1 MKYPPNLRFITHTIL
16 LIAMLLPMIG
26 HCQICIDEDLQKLDI
41 VVEQSGNYEQA
52 KQKEIARSQMAEG
65 NCVTTMDKYNFHES
79 LYRQYLKWNPDSAVA
94 HARRCQEIASANNL
108 PHLCTKAVIH
118 EAYAKV
124 LCGELLDATR
134 LIQTIGP
141 IESLDKENKTPMAI
155 LMLEF
160 YLRTDMTG
168 IVDRVNQ
175 KNLDNWN
182 KYSVYLPKDHW
193 RYQFYK
199 VMLTQNG
206 DTKTLIALL
215 NHCKQPSYEAA
226 AIAAT
231 IARLYVCQKD
241 YNSFHHYLIVSAIND
256 IECANHEAQ
265 SLVHLINSPYITL
278 APNRAYNY
286 AAVYADNV
294 KFFNDQGRS
303 LNVVKA
309 YTKITKAYQEGWQH
323 RTYILYAI
331 IALLAIAIIAIVYL
345 LRKVNKKGS
354 EQEKLLRQLEESNT
368 KLEAMVAQ
376 RKEAQEELQK
386 SNGLLQREISYH
398 NQNFFNVYLLISKYI
413 TDVKEFK
420 KKVYN
425 LITAGKVDSARRE
438 LHANMQT
445 DKYLKNFFEHFDKAF
460 LLSHPDFVERF
471 NALLRPEAR
480 ITLEHEETLT
490 PELRIYALVSIGI
503 TDSVSIAKFL
513 HYSTQ
518 TVYNYRLKV
527 RHTSCIPEKDF
538 AETVASMYSVLATDS
553 ANLS

>member
-1 MKYPPNLRFITHTIL
+1 MRYLTTIVTL
-16 LIAMLLPMIG
+16 LMTLCMQGAENF
-26 HCQICIDEDLQKLDI
+26 CIEKDLQQLDRI
-41 VVEQSGNYEQA
+41 MEQSGKYEQA
-52 KQKEIARSQMAEG
+52 KQKEIDHYKLAEV
-65 NCVTTMDKYNFHES
+65 NCVTTMDQYNFHES
-79 LYRQYLKWNPDSAVA
+79 LYRLYLKWNPDSAVA

-108 PHLCTKAVIH
+108 LHLHTKAVIH

-124 LCGELLDATR
+124 MCGEMLDANR
-134 LIQTIGP
+134 LIQSVGP
-141 IESLDKENKTPMAI
+141 IESMDKENQAPMAF

-160 YLRTDMTG
+160 LLRTNMMMG
-168 IVDRVNQ
+168 I
-175 KNLDNWN
+175 DNKVPQECRDSWT

-206 DTKTLIALL
+206 DTKTLVGML
-215 NHCKQPSYEAA
+215 NHCKQPSFEAA

-231 IARLYVCQKD
+231 VARLYVCKGD
-241 YNSFHHYLIVSAIND
+241 YDSFHHYLIVSAIND

-265 SLVHLINSPYITL
+265 SLLHLINSPYISL
-278 APNRAYNY
+278 DPNRAYNY
-286 AAVYADNV
+286 AAVCADNV

-309 YTKITKAYQEGWQH
+309 YTKITKSYKDGWLH
-323 RTYILYAI
+323 RTHILYAI
-331 IALLAIAIIAIVYL
+331 IALLAVAIIAIVYL
-345 LRKVNKKGS
+345 LRKVIRKRK
-354 EQEKLLRQLEESNT
+354 EQELLLRQLEESNRQ
-368 KLEAMVAQ
+368 LEDMIAQ

-425 LITAGKVDSARRE
+425 LITAGKVDNARRE
-438 LHANMQT
+438 LHANTQT

-480 ITLEHEETLT
+480 ITLEQEDCLT

-527 RHTSCIPEKDF
+527 RHASCIPEKDF
-538 AETVASMYSVLATDS
+538 AETIASMYDV
-553 ANLS
+553 

>member
-1 MKYPPNLRFITHTIL
+1 MKQSVRIVFFIMAI
-16 LIAMLLPMIG
+16 LLPMTG
-26 HCQICIDEDLQKLDI
+26 HCQICIEEDLQRLD
-41 VVEQSGNYEQA
+41 VTVGQCQKYEQA
-52 KQKEIARSQMAEG
+52 KLKEIARSKMAEG
-65 NCVTTMDKYNFHES
+65 NCVTAMERYNFHES
-79 LYRQYLKWNPDSAVA
+79 LYLQYLKWNPDSAIA
-94 HARRCQEIASANNL
+94 HARRCQKIATANDL
-108 PHLCTKAVIH
+108 PQLRTKAVIH

-124 LCGELLDATR
+124 MCGELLDATR
-134 LIQTIGP
+134 LIQAIAP
-141 IESLDKENKTPMAI
+141 IEKLDKENQTPMAI
-155 LMLEF
+155 LMME
-160 YLRTDMTG
+160 YHLRTDMRG
-168 IVDRVNQ
+168 ITNQ
-175 KNLDNWN
+175 VTRKCQDSWAQ
-182 KYSVYLPKDHW
+182 YGVYLPKDNW

-199 VMLTQNG
+199 VMLTQKG
-206 DTKTLIALL
+206 DTKMLIGML

-226 AIAAT
+226 CVAAA
-231 IARLYVCQKD
+231 IARLYVCRRAYD
-241 YNSFHHYLIVSAIND
+241 SFHHYLILSAIND

-278 APNRAYNY
+278 SPNRAYNY
-286 AAVYADNV
+286 AAVCADNV

-309 YTKITKAYQEGWQH
+309 YTKITKAYRDGWLH
-323 RTYILYAI
+323 RTFILYAI
-331 IALLAIAIIAIVYL
+331 IALLALAIVAIVYL
-345 LRKVNKKGS
+345 LRKVSKRRK
-354 EQEKLLRQLEESNT
+354 EQAQLLSQLAESNSQLED
-368 KLEAMVAQ
+368 MIAQ

-386 SNGLLQREISYH
+386 INGLLQREISYH

-425 LITAGKVDSARRE
+425 LITAGKADSARRE
-438 LHANMQT
+438 LHSNTQT

-480 ITLEHEETLT
+480 ITLEQEDALT

-527 RHTSCIPEKDF
+527 RHASCIPEKDF
-538 AETVASMYSVLATDS
+538 ADTVARMYDV
-553 ANLS
+553 

>member
-1 MKYPPNLRFITHTIL
+1 MKNLITVIAL
-16 LIAMLLPMIG
+16 LLSFSMQGAENF
-26 HCQICIDEDLQKLDI
+26 CIEEDLQQLDRI
-41 VVEQSGNYEQA
+41 VEQKPKFDLA
-52 KQKEIARSQMAEG
+52 KQKEITRSKLAEG
-65 NCVTTMDKYNFHES
+65 NCITDMDKYNFHES
-79 LYRQYLKWNPDSAVA
+79 LYQQYLKWNPDSAVA
-94 HARRCQEIASANNL
+94 HARMCQKIASANNL
-108 PHLCTKAVIH
+108 PNLHTKAVIH

-124 LCGELLDATR
+124 LCGELLDVTR
-134 LIQTIGP
+134 LIQAIGP
-141 IESLDKENKTPMAI
+141 IERLDKENQTPTAI

-160 YLRTDMTG
+160 YLRTDMAA
-168 IVDRVNQ
+168 IVNKVSQ
-175 KNLDNWN
+175 KKLDNWN

-199 VMLTQNG
+199 IMLLQKG
-206 DTKTLIALL
+206 DTKMLIGML
-215 NHCKQPSYEAA
+215 NHSKQPSYEAA
-226 AIAAT
+226 AIAAA
-231 IARLYVCQKD
+231 IARLFVCQQD
-241 YNSFHHYLIVSAIND
+241 YNSFHHYLVVSAIND

-278 APNRAYNY
+278 DPNRAYNY
-286 AAVYADNV
+286 AAVCADNV

-309 YTKITKAYQEGWQH
+309 YTKITKAYQEGWMH

-331 IALLAIAIIAIVYL
+331 IALLAMAVIAIIYL
-345 LRKVNKKGS
+345 LRNVSKKGKQ
-354 EQEKLLRQLEESNT
+354 QERLLHQLEESNA
-368 KLEAMVAQ
+368 KLEDMIAQ
-376 RKEAQEELQK
+376 RKTAQDELQK
-386 SNGLLQREISYH
+386 SNALLQREISYH

-425 LITAGKVDSARRE
+425 LITAGKADNARRE
-438 LHANMQT
+438 LHDNMQT

-471 NALLRPEAR
+471 NSLLRPEAR
-480 ITLEHEETLT
+480 LTMEHEDCLT

-527 RHTSCIPEKDF
+527 RRASCIPEKDF
-538 AETVASMYSVLATDS
+538 AETVASMYSLPS
-553 ANLS
+553 SSS

>member
-1 MKYPPNLRFITHTIL
+1 MRYLLATITLLLSLCVHGTERVCVEDDLR
-16 LIAMLLPMIG
+16 
-26 HCQICIDEDLQKLDI
+26 KLDMA
-41 VVEQSGNYEQA
+41 VEQSHKYEQA
-52 KQKEIARSQMAEG
+52 KLKEIARSRTADG
-65 NCVTTMDKYNFHES
+65 NCVTPMDRYNFHES
-79 LYRQYLKWNPDSAVA
+79 LYQQYLKWNPDSAVA
-94 HARRCQEIASANNL
+94 HARKCQEIAAASDL
-108 PHLCTKAVIH
+108 PQLCTKAVIH

-141 IESLDKENKTPMAI
+141 IEKLDKENQTPMAI
-155 LMLEF
+155 LMME
-160 YLRTDMTG
+160 YHLRTDMRG
-168 IVDRVNQ
+168 ITNQ
-175 KNLDNWN
+175 VTRKCQDSWAQ
-182 KYSVYLPKDHW
+182 YGAYLPQDHW

-199 VMLTQNG
+199 VMLTQKG
-206 DTKTLIALL
+206 DLKLLIGML
-215 NHCKQPSYEAA
+215 NRSKQPSYEAA
-226 AIAAT
+226 CIAAA
-231 IARLYVCQKD
+231 IARLYLCRRD
-241 YNSFHHYLIVSAIND
+241 YDSFHHYLIISAIND

-278 APNRAYNY
+278 SPDRAYNY
-286 AAVYADNV
+286 AAVCAYNV

-309 YTKITKAYQEGWQH
+309 YTKITKAYRDGWLH
-323 RTYILYAI
+323 RTYVLYTI
-331 IALLAIAIIAIVYL
+331 IGLLALAIIAIVYL
-345 LRKVNKKGS
+345 LKKVSKKRKQ
-354 EQEKLLRQLEESNT
+354 QELLLRQLAESNSQ
-368 KLEAMVAQ
+368 LEDMIAQ

-386 SNGLLQREISYH
+386 SNGLLQMEISYH

-425 LITAGKVDSARRE
+425 LITAGKADSARRE
-438 LHANMQT
+438 LHSNTQT

-471 NALLRPEAR
+471 NGLLRPEAR
-480 ITLEHEETLT
+480 ITLEQEDTLT

-503 TDSVSIAKFL
+503 ADSVSIAKFL

-527 RHTSCIPEKDF
+527 RHASCIPEKDF
-538 AETVASMYSVLATDS
+538 AETVAHMYDV
-553 ANLS
+553 